1 MAKLVL
7 PALIA
12 IQLLNLSEP
21 QQVKDLPTLPAP
33 AHFISLDIPS
43 VQLPTPT
50 PTMHKGPTDIV
61 VYSRPMGLKPA
72 LGGRSRRR
80 RTNHLTYVDSFY
92 DRHTEHNSDRQRQ
105 ESNAQPPSALLPPPA
120 HSYSRKPS
128 LVHIASIISI
138 ISIGPSCIIIVQ
150 NHNHSRPQQPRILPS
165 QQITQ
170 AQWRSSTITN
180 QLSISQKRPSPCQID
195 LLHPHPLPPQRSDSV
210 DMLATSTE
218 RGPHVPQPI
227 HLHISNIC
235 NHPQPQDRSPFK
247 NTVESSDS
255 TTSMGQK
262 PWTSGQVRNLIKRNS
277 VNTPAHTID
286 PSTIPGV
293 ALRMS
298 TPTIFV
304 LPTQSQASPSR
315 ISTAGRPPRS
325 RTPWRNGLDP
335 RQGCTEQAPSN
346 KSNIMMTTLELLVED
361 LYNKDKVDIESIQ
374 LEDCFSVPRVPTA
387 ISPQAKP
394 TTAPSVS
401 SARLPSR
408 APQRGPIL
416 RK

>member
-1 MAKLVL
+1 
-7 PALIA
+7 
-12 IQLLNLSEP
+12 
-21 QQVKDLPTLPAP
+21 
-33 AHFISLDIPS
+33 
-43 VQLPTPT
+43 
-50 PTMHKGPTDIV
+50 
-61 VYSRPMGLKPA
+61 
-72 LGGRSRRR
+72 
-80 RTNHLTYVDSFY
+80 SFY

-286 PSTIPGV
+286 PSIIPGV

-298 TPTIFV
+298 TSITFAHPR
-304 LPTQSQASPSR
+304 QSQSRSVSDQHSKTSSSLSHSVEKRPRPTARPYRTSP
-315 ISTAGRPPRS
+315 IKQVHDH
-325 RTPWRNGLDP
+325 ND
-335 RQGCTEQAPSN
+335 
-346 KSNIMMTTLELLVED
+346 
-361 LYNKDKVDIESIQ
+361 DKVDIESVQ
-374 LEDCFSVPRVPTA
+374 LEDCFSVPRAPTA

-408 APQRGPIL
+408 APQRGSILHPITISHL
-416 RK
+416 PHSTVYSLPGMNTLKPQAPHSRSTTITLIPIIILLGLSLQLSNPSSSRPDLPIDSGSDSNCSPSSINPFPRPAQTKDLPYSDIASISSRNRR

>member
-1 MAKLVL
+1 
-7 PALIA
+7 
-12 IQLLNLSEP
+12 
-21 QQVKDLPTLPAP
+21 
-33 AHFISLDIPS
+33 
-43 VQLPTPT
+43 
-50 PTMHKGPTDIV
+50 
-61 VYSRPMGLKPA
+61 
-72 LGGRSRRR
+72 
-80 RTNHLTYVDSFY
+80 
-92 DRHTEHNSDRQRQ
+92 
-105 ESNAQPPSALLPPPA
+105 
-120 HSYSRKPS
+120 
-128 LVHIASIISI
+128 
-138 ISIGPSCIIIVQ
+138 
-150 NHNHSRPQQPRILPS
+150 
-165 QQITQ
+165 
-170 AQWRSSTITN
+170 
-180 QLSISQKRPSPCQID
+180 
-195 LLHPHPLPPQRSDSV
+195 
-210 DMLATSTE
+210 
-218 RGPHVPQPI
+218 
-227 HLHISNIC
+227 
-235 NHPQPQDRSPFK
+235 
-247 NTVESSDS
+247 
-255 TTSMGQK
+255 
-262 PWTSGQVRNLIKRNS
+262 RNLIKRNS

-416 RK
+416 HPIMISHLPHSTVYSFPGMDTLKPQAPHSRSTRITLIPIIILPG